1 MGDQV
6 RMVVMDA
13 VIKEIFRESLL
24 DYVVES
30 GRTLLTGLKELEVNN
45 HSPSPCSYREIYL
58 HPGSHEYV

>member
-24 DYVVES
+24 DHVVES
-30 GRTLLTGLKELEVNN
+30 GRSLLTGL
-45 HSPSPCSYREIYL
+45 R
-58 HPGSHEYV
+58 GT